1 MLVLVELIDKDI
13 QLPTGCTKS
22 LLLSVVNEVDLS
34 MFIEHNMLKD
44 QNKLPVNIG
53 RRNLSISD
61 LRITEIKDDHQGIIL
76 MS

>member
-13 QLPTGCTKS
+13 QLPAGCNKS
-22 LLLSVVNEVDLS
+22 MLVSVINEVDLS
-34 MFIEHNMLKD
+34 MFIYHNMLND